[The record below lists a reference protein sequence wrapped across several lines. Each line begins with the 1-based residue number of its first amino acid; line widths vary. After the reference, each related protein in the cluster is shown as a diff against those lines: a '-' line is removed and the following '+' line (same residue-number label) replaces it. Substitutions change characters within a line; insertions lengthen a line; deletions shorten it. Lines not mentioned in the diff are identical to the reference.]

1 MKRRIIKHSHKVG
14 FKPIKTFEGETIERK
29 CARLVENNEPI
40 SDGAPLVYFDKKDGV
55 RPETNIRTD
64 KWAIAQEAMNRV
76 TKEKLAKG
84 IHTDTQGEPNP
95 NKSGDGREGEPS
107 QTAGQT
113 SSPTQ

>member
-1 MKRRIIKHSHKVG
+1 MKRKIIAKSHTVG
-14 FKPIKTFEGETIERK
+14 FKPLKTFEGETIERK

-84 IHTDTQGEPNP
+84 IQAETTGEPDP
-95 NKSGDGREGEPS
+95 NKSGDGKDNADGGGHES
-107 QTAGQT
+107 
-113 SSPTQ
+113 

>member
-1 MKRRIIKHSHKVG
+1 MKRKIIAKSHNVG
-14 FKPIKTFEGETIERK
+14 FKPLKTSEGETIERK

-40 SDGAPLVYFDKKDGV
+40 SDGAPLIYPDKKDGV

-84 IHTDTQGEPNP
+84 IQTETQGEPNP
-95 NKSGDGREGEPS
+95 NKSGDGKDNADGG
-107 QTAGQT
+107 GQE
-113 SSPTQ
+113 S

>member
-1 MKRRIIKHSHKVG
+1 MKRKIIAKSHTVG
-14 FKPIKTFEGETIERK
+14 FKPLKTFEGETIERK

-64 KWAIAQEAMNRV
+64 KWEIAQEAMNRV

-84 IHTDTQGEPNP
+84 IQTDTQGKPDP
-95 NKSGDGREGEPS
+95 KKSGDSGDQS
-107 QTAGQT
+107 TQTAGQT